1 LVAAFLM
8 QLARLSFKKSMRL
21 HCEVSRAFNLNREN
35 GMAADIGVGVIGFG
49 LATRVFHAPFVSAV
63 PGLRLHA
70 IVERSGN
77 AAQAAYPNAGVV
89 RSVEELLGDSAV
101 SLVVVATPN
110 ETHYRLARQAL
121 LAGKHVV
128 IDKPFAATSAEARDL
143 IEIAVAGS
151 LVLAPFHNR
160 RWDGDFLTVRK
171 LLADGSLGRLVTFES
186 HFDRYRPILRE
197 GTWKEAGGNAN
208 GLLMDLGPHLVDQ
221 VVALFGMPKTI
232 TASVRTDR
240 DNSRIEDAFDIAL
253 GYDGLLAWCR
263 SSMLACDASPR
274 FLLHGT
280 AGSYKKYGLDPQE
293 PAIVAGAKVPRM
305 GEGEWLM
312 EPEAAWGTL
321 TVAPALVDP
330 ETLVKTVMRTEPGD
344 YRSYYANVRD
354 AILGKS
360 PLAVPSEAGYNVI
373 RLLELA
379 RVSSAECNTIA
390 I

>member
-360 PLAVPSEAGYNVI
+360 PLVVPSEAGYNVI

>member
-1 LVAAFLM
+1 VFT
-8 QLARLSFKKSMRL
+8 
-21 HCEVSRAFNLNREN
+21 LNGEN
-35 GMAADIGVGVIGFG
+35 GMAAEIGVGVIGFG
-49 LATRVFHAPFVSAV
+49 LATRVFHAPFISAV

-77 AAQAAYPNAGVV
+77 AAQLAYPNAGVV
-89 RSVEELLGDSAV
+89 RSVEELLSDSAV

-110 ETHYRLARQAL
+110 ETHYHLARQAL

-160 RWDGDFLTVRK
+160 RWDGDFLTVTK

-186 HFDRYRPILRE
+186 HFDRYRPIPRE

-232 TASVRTDR
+232 TASVRADR

-321 TVAPALVDP
+321 TVAPALGDP
-330 ETLVKTVMRTEPGD
+330 ETQVNTVIRTEPGD
-344 YRSYYANVRD
+344 YRSYYVNVRD
-354 AILGKS
+354 AILRKS